1 MSYKKKRRPFLAL
14 HILEFLVS
22 VGIAF
27 PTYVLSSYL
36 SGFVKESS
44 IGAFYALGAVLTFIA
59 LALAPRM
66 FRTSG
71 TLPIAVVAAFL
82 VVLSLFEFAI
92 PVNVWTVLAA
102 YLAYSVS
109 VGLLFLAIDLFYES
123 RSTNR
128 ETGAVRGAVF
138 ALSNLAF
145 FAVPLALSF
154 LLTDGN
160 YSAAF
165 VAGLIAMVL
174 SIGML
179 LSLLRGYRDRRRV
192 RTSLRKAVGHV
203 MRKKELATTFLVGFL
218 LKFSSALVMIYVP
231 IYLHNHLGFA
241 WTDIGRIL
249 AFMLVPS
256 MLLNVP
262 LGKLSDS
269 LLGEK
274 ELITL
279 GFSVLGLA
287 TASLTFLDGRPLVWA
302 AALFVLR
309 FGAGIV
315 EVMAD
320 THFFKRISASDAD
333 VVSLFRNSNQV
344 AYLAVAAISS
354 GLLFL
359 FPMRSLFLILG
370 VLIFFT
376 GVPAALSIRD
386 TR

>member
-1 MSYKKKRRPFLAL
+1 MPYKKKPRPFLVL
-14 HILEFLVS
+14 HVLEFLVS

-44 IGAFYALGAVLTFIA
+44 IGAFYALGAVLTFVA

-66 FRTSG
+66 FRASG
-71 TLPIAVVAAFL
+71 TLPVAVVAAFL
-82 VVLSLFEFAI
+82 ILLSLFEFAF
-92 PVNVWTVLAA
+92 PVSVWSVLAA
-102 YLAYSVS
+102 YLSYSVS

-123 RSTNR
+123 RSANR

-160 YSAAF
+160 YSVAF
-165 VAGLIAMVL
+165 VAGMGVMAL
-174 SIGML
+174 STGVL
-179 LSLLRGYRDRRRV
+179 LSLRGYRDRRHV

-203 MRKKELATTFLVGFL
+203 FRKKELAMTFLVGFL
-218 LKFSSALVMIYVP
+218 LKFSSALIMIYVP
-231 IYLHNHLGFA
+231 IYLHNYLGFV

-269 LLGEK
+269 LFGEK
-274 ELITL
+274 EFITI
-279 GFSVLGLA
+279 GFTILGLA
-287 TASLTFLDGRPLVWA
+287 TASLTFLDGRPIVWA
-302 AALFVLR
+302 AVLFVLR
-309 FGAGIV
+309 SGAGMI
-315 EVMAD
+315 EVMVD
-320 THFFKRISASDAD
+320 THFFKRISAADAD
-333 VVSLFRNSNQV
+333 VMSLFRNSNQV

-359 FPMRSLFLILG
+359 FPMRSLFLVLGMLIL
-370 VLIFFT
+370 VI

>member
-1 MSYKKKRRPFLAL
+1 MPYKKKRRPFLVL

-44 IGAFYALGAVLTFIA
+44 IGAFYALGAVLTFIV

-71 TLPIAVVAAFL
+71 IFSVAVVAAFL
-82 VVLSLFEFAI
+82 VVLSLFEFAF

-102 YLAYSVS
+102 YLTYSVS

-123 RSTNR
+123 RSVNR

-145 FAVPLALSF
+145 FVVPLALSF
-154 LLTDGN
+154 LITDGN
-160 YSAAF
+160 YFVAF
-165 VAGLIAMVL
+165 VAGLTVMIL
-174 SIGML
+174 STGVL
-179 LSLLRGYRDRRRV
+179 LSLRGYRDRRHV
-192 RTSLRKAVGHV
+192 RTSLWKTVGHV

-218 LKFSSALVMIYVP
+218 LKFSSALIMIYVP

-256 MLLNVP
+256 ILLNVP

-274 ELITL
+274 ELIAL
-279 GFSVLGLA
+279 GFAVLGLA
-287 TASLTFLDGRPLVWA
+287 TVSLTFLDSRPVVWA

-309 FGAGIV
+309 SGAGII
-315 EVMAD
+315 EVMTD

-333 VVSLFRNSNQV
+333 VLSLFRNSNQV
-344 AYLAVAAISS
+344 AYLVVAVISS

-370 VLIFFT
+370 VLIFAF
-376 GVPAALSIRD
+376 GVPVALSIRD